1 MSLRRLAAPEIQP
14 ASFAFSPENA
24 EWAKAVI
31 AKYPLGRQAS
41 AVISLLWRG
50 QEQEGWVSHPMVE
63 SIAKMLSMPFIRV
76 LEVATFYTM
85 FNLEPV
91 GTYLVQVCTTT
102 PCWLRGSDAVVAACK
117 KHIHPHEKTV
127 SDDGKFSWMEVECLG
142 ACVNAPMLQIGSDFY
157 EDIDGPITERMI
169 ADLRAGKALKPGP
182 QNSRVSSEPEGGA
195 ITLIDT
201 ALYDGSIIGKYK
213 VAAPPQPANT
223 DAEGKAPTK
232 AASDREAPVQK
243 PPGAAT

>member
-1 MSLRRLAAPEIQP
+1 MSLRRLAPPDIQP
-14 ASFAFSPENA
+14 ASFAFSAENT

-31 AKYPLGRQAS
+31 AKYPRGRQAS

-63 SIAKMLSMPFIRV
+63 SIASMLSMPFIRV

-117 KHIHPHEKTV
+117 KHIHSHDKTV

-195 ITLIDT
+195 ITLTDT

-223 DAEGKAPTK
+223 DADAKAPTK
-232 AASDREAPVQK
+232 AASDRESPKQK

>member
-1 MSLRRLAAPEIQP
+1 MSLRRLAPPEIQP
-14 ASFAFSPENA
+14 ASFAFNDANA
-24 EWAKAVI
+24 EWAKMTI
-31 AKYPLGRQAS
+31 AKYPQGRQAS

-63 SIAKMLSMPFIRV
+63 SIAKMLGMPFIRV

-91 GTYLVQVCTTT
+91 GTLVQVCTTT
-102 PCWLRGSDAVVAACK
+102 PCWLRGSEAVVDACK
-117 KHIHPHEKTV
+117 KHIHPHEKTL
-127 SDDGKFSWMEVECLG
+127 SADGKFSWMEVECLG

-157 EDIDGPITERMI
+157 EDIDGPITEQMI

-182 QNSRVSSEPEGGA
+182 QNARRSSEPEGGA
-195 ITLIDT
+195 TSLTET
-201 ALYDGSIIGKYK
+201 ALYDGSIIGQYNKQ
-213 VAAPPQPANT
+213 VPQPAVT
-223 DAEGKAPTK
+223 DAEAKKPTQ

>member
-1 MSLRRLAAPEIQP
+1 MSLRRLAPPEIQP
-14 ASFAFSPENA
+14 ASFAFNAENA
-24 EWAKAVI
+24 EWAKATI
-31 AKYPLGRQAS
+31 AKYPQGRQAS

-63 SIAKMLSMPFIRV
+63 SIATMLSMPFIRV

-85 FNLEPV
+85 FNLHPV
-91 GTYLVQVCTTT
+91 GTTT

-117 KHIHPHEKTV
+117 KHIHPHEKTL

-157 EDIDGPITERMI
+157 EDIDGPITEEMI
-169 ADLRAGKALKPGP
+169 ADLRAGKTLKPGP
-182 QNSRVSSEPEGGA
+182 QNSRTSSEPEGGA
-195 ITLIDT
+195 TTLTDP
-201 ALYDGSIIGKYK
+201 ALFDGSIIGKYK
-213 VAAPPQPANT
+213 VVPPAPA
-223 DAEGKAPTK
+223 
-232 AASDREAPVQK
+232 EAPKPK